1 MQIRISAESTVDLT
15 KELIAKYN
23 VSVVPFTL
31 TLGDKTAPDGE
42 ITPKEI
48 ISFVNETGILP
59 KTSAINQFQYTEYF
73 SELLKDNDYIIHFTL
88 SSCISATN
96 NNANMAAEAINAQ
109 AGEKKVFVVDSKS
122 LSTGIA
128 LLVLYACD
136 LVKEG
141 LSAKDIYE
149 KCLARVPYVQA
160 SFILKRVD
168 YLYKGGRCN
177 AMAYFG
183 ANLLGIRPQIIVK
196 DGKMVSGKKYK
207 GKYSKGVDRY
217 CSDVLEEF
225 NTPDKTRVFLTYTT
239 ADEETIQIAI
249 NHLKEAGFKEI
260 LITTAGGTI
269 TSHCGEDCLG
279 ILYIND
285 ENK

>member
-59 KTSAINQFQYTEYF
+59 KTSAINEFQYTEYF
-73 SELLKDNDYIIHFTL
+73 SELLKESDYVVHFTL
-88 SSCISATN
+88 SSGISGTN
-96 NNANMAAEAINAQ
+96 SNANRAAEAINAQ
-109 AGEKKVFVVDSKS
+109 AGEQKVFVVDSKS

-260 LITTAGGTI
+260 LTTTAGGTI

-285 ENK
+285 GNI